1 MTACESFH
9 KSPELDVTLV
19 GTCAAMW
26 LRMPSAKHVK
36 MHGPATIR
44 GGALQLMFGNGAQS
58 LHLDSLLFDGA
69 GSDENLLDNYAA
81 GIPNVTITNTTFFNW
96 TGASVLRFNAKQG
109 TYNARIQN
117 VTMYDIVG
125 AMIDAKNM
133 ESLHIEDVSCENCA
147 HAPGSPC
154 ASIQMEWCSDA
165 LVFQRTSC
173 NRPQK
178 KEPMHNHCL
187 VDPRA
192 TSDTD
197 GYGVTVFSNVH
208 DAIDAADCRK
218 ITVRSTGDDVEE
230 GIEIKRT

>member
-1 MTACESFH
+1 
-9 KSPELDVTLV
+9 
-19 GTCAAMW
+19 
-26 LRMPSAKHVK
+26 
-36 MHGPATIR
+36 
-44 GGALQLMFGNGAQS
+44 
-58 LHLDSLLFDGA
+58 
-69 GSDENLLDNYAA
+69 
-81 GIPNVTITNTTFFNW
+81 
-96 TGASVLRFNAKQG
+96 
-109 TYNARIQN
+109 
-117 VTMYDIVG
+117 
-125 AMIDAKNM
+125 MIDAKNM
-133 ESLHIEDVSCENCA
+133 ESLHVEDVSCENCA

-178 KEPMHNHCL
+178 KGPIPSHCL

-192 TSDTD
+192 TPDMD
-197 GYGVTVFSNVH
+197 GYGVTVFSNVR